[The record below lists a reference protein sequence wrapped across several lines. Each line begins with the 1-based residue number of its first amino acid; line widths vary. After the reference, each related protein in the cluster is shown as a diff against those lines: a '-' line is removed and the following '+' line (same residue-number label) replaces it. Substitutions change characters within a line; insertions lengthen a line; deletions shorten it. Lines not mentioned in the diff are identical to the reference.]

1 MTSVPFR
8 PFRLLSALASLWIRF
23 KAQGKTSDVQ
33 ASAGTPSLPRSESP
47 LRNGPAL
54 LARMVATAIAAFAPA
69 LSPVFADGIGD
80 QHAHHHHMVPETT
93 RSVRNYQLPAVSLV
107 RDDGKPV
114 TLADEL
120 NDGRPVVL
128 SFIYTTCTTVCPLTS
143 QTLSELQRK
152 LGASRDSVHLV
163 SISIDPEQDTPAR
176 LREYAKTFGA
186 GPEWQHYTGTLAAS
200 QTAQRAFDVYRG
212 SKMDHSPV
220 SLVRSAPGAAWVRID
235 GFATADQLLAELPT
249 LHASR

>member
-1 MTSVPFR
+1 
-8 PFRLLSALASLWIRF
+8 
-23 KAQGKTSDVQ
+23 
-33 ASAGTPSLPRSESP
+33 
-47 LRNGPAL
+47 
-54 LARMVATAIAAFAPA
+54 MVDP
-69 LSPVFADGIGD
+69 
-80 QHAHHHHMVPETT
+80 HAHHHHHVTPETT
-93 RSVRNYQLPAVSLV
+93 RTLRDYKLPVVTLV
-107 RDDGKPV
+107 RDDGTSV
-114 TLADEL
+114 ALADEL

-176 LREYAKTFGA
+176 LREYAKKFGA

-200 QTAQRAFDVYRG
+200 QAAQRAFDVYRG
-212 SKMDHSPV
+212 NKMDHAPAM
-220 SLVRSAPGAAWVRID
+220 LVRAAPGAAWVRID
-235 GFATADQLLAELPT
+235 GFATADQLMAELPT